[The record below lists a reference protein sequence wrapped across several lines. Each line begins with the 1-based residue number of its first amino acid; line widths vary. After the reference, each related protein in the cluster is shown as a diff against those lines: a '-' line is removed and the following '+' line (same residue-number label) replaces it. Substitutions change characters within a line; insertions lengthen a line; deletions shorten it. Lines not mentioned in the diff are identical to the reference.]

1 MSNAGNRDAGLF
13 VALPHAVLTSV
24 AYRGLSHTARSL
36 LIDIAMQLSPRGENN
51 GQLLCSRNHLAS
63 LGWKSADTV
72 QRAKDDLIKAGFIF
86 ETVKG
91 QRPNRA
97 SWYAVTWMA
106 LDRHQGYD
114 AGTLAGFRRS
124 AYMDAEARANL
135 VIAPA
140 KPDRESLFRKWDAS
154 SQAGQNAGA
163 KNDHLIPPHGTGAP
177 SAVPSPG
184 TGSACIAP
192 SDGTVT
198 PVFGASPVPSD
209 GHLLDVFHLEDLL
222 TSLCLGTAGGGAG
235 ARSTE
240 VRHQHRERL
249 RESGSSPLS
258 PINRE

>member
-1 MSNAGNRDAGLF
+1 MSDAGNRDGGLF
-13 VALPHAVLTSV
+13 VALPHAVINSA

-63 LGWKSADTV
+63 LGWKSADTA
-72 QRAKDDLIKAGFIF
+72 QRAKDDLIKAGLIF

-106 LDRHQGYD
+106 LQRHQGYD
-114 AGTLAGFRRS
+114 TGAFAAFRRS

-140 KPDRESLFRKWDAS
+140 KPDRESLFRKWDAA
-154 SQAGQNAGA
+154 SQTDQNAGA
-163 KNDHLIPPHGTGAP
+163 KSAPLIPSHGTGAL
-177 SAVPSPG
+177 SAVPPPG
-184 TGSACIAP
+184 TGGASIAP

-209 GHLLDVFHLEDLL
+209 GHLLDVFHLEDLP
-222 TSLCLGTAGGGAG
+222 TGLCLDMAGGDWVLTAPMSDT
-235 ARSTE
+235 ST
-240 VRHQHRERL
+240 VH
-249 RESGSSPLS
+249 GSTGLDLLH
-258 PINRE
+258 